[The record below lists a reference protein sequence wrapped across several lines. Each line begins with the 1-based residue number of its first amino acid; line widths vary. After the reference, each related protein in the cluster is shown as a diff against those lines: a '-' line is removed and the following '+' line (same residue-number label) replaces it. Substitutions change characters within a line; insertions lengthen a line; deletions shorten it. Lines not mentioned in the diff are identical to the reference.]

1 MGTILTKQTLRNRHQ
16 TRYNDNTSQGSDFLS
31 EKTNPM
37 SIKTKAVILVSSAL
51 VLLFMVVGGMDRV
64 RASNNNDGAY
74 RQLQV
79 YSEVLSRV
87 RSEYVEEPNI
97 PVVTA
102 GALHGLLE
110 SLDAN
115 SSYLSAAEY
124 KEYKSHQTVAK
135 ADIGAAV
142 SKRFGYA
149 SVIAVIPGGPADKA
163 GLQATDI
170 IEAIESK
177 STREMS
183 VGEVRNLLAGQPG
196 SNVTV
201 SLVRA
206 RRAEPQKVVIT
217 RDIVAIPPVTDKMLE
232 EGIAEIQVDAFTK
245 GKSQEVAN
253 KIKALQKSGTKKFII
268 DLRNCAQGDEAE
280 GIATANLFL
289 NHGTITYLQ
298 GQKYPREAFDAD
310 PSKAITSLPVVV
322 LVNKGT
328 AGPAE
333 IVASAI
339 LENARGDVVGDKT
352 FGDGSVQKTMEFADG
367 SALILSIAKYYTPTG
382 KAIQE
387 AAVTPNVLV
396 ADPEE
401 EGPVPDQDENAAP
414 PDDIKK
420 AQPPQIDQQLQKAIE
435 VVKSR
440 AS

>member
-1 MGTILTKQTLRNRHQ
+1 
-16 TRYNDNTSQGSDFLS
+16 
-31 EKTNPM
+31 
-37 SIKTKAVILVSSAL
+37 
-51 VLLFMVVGGMDRV
+51 MVVGGLDGV
-64 RASNNNDGAY
+64 RASSNDGAY

-97 PVVTA
+97 PQVTD

-115 SSYLSAAEY
+115 SSYLSPLEY
-124 KEYKSHQTVAK
+124 KEYKSHRSEARGE
-135 ADIGAAV
+135 IGAAV

-149 SVIAVIPGGPADKA
+149 AVVSVIPGGPADKA

-170 IEAIESK
+170 IEAIEGK

-183 VGEVRNLLAGQPG
+183 LAEVHNLLSGQPG

-201 SLVRA
+201 SVVRA
-206 RRAEPQKVVIT
+206 RRAEPQKMVIT
-217 RDIVAIPPVTDKMLE
+217 RDLVTIPPVNDKMVE
-232 EGIAEIQVDAFTK
+232 DGIGYVQVDAFAK
-245 GKSQEVAN
+245 GKAQEVAG
-253 KIKALQKSGTKKFII
+253 KVKALQKLGAKKLIL
-268 DLRNCAQGDEAE
+268 DLRNCAEGEESE

-298 GQKYPREAFDAD
+298 GQKYPREAFNAD
-310 PSKAITSLPVVV
+310 PSRAITNLPVAV

-333 IVASAI
+333 VVAAAV

-352 FGDGSVQKTMEFADG
+352 FGDGSVQKVIELPDG
-367 SALILSIAKYYTPTG
+367 SALILSIAKYYSPSG
-382 KAIQE
+382 KAIQDT
-387 AAVTPNVLV
+387 AVTPNILV
-396 ADPEE
+396 ADTDDD
-401 EGPVPDQDENAAP
+401 VPLPDEDQEIVP
-414 PDDIKK
+414 PDDGKK
-420 AQPPQIDQQLQKAIE
+420 PPPQQDEQLHRAIQ
-435 VVKSR
+435 VLKKR